1 MREVPPHCI
10 GRCSLCVS
18 HRHKHAHTP
27 ASFFF
32 HIHPCYLTL
41 FATFSAHIDTKHFL
55 FAPLRTYM
63 HILLLSHSPYHTPIL
78 TYAPIHTF
86 LACPP
91 SICFFISPHKV
102 CSPLFS
108 PSALP
113 WGGDTLW
120 HRGVCTGGEEIFSDA
135 MQTSHPA
142 DKADGLTGPC
152 RHTNTYTHTV
162 THAHSNRHTQQQ
174 LTCYRLSST
183 CYWHSSYRSMKIP
196 FGAHQS
202 NIQCIIQI
210 LAEVWLFTLC
220 HKKSYLMANLT

>member
-1 MREVPPHCI
+1 MRAESAGSFANRRGSSVNGVNEEWEQTKCAEMREVPPHCI

-18 HRHKHAHTP
+18 HRHKHKHAHTP

-86 LACPP
+86 LVCPP
-91 SICFFISPHKV
+91 SICFFTSPHKV

-113 WGGDTLW
+113 WGGDTL
-120 HRGVCTGGEEIFSDA
+120 
-135 MQTSHPA
+135 
-142 DKADGLTGPC
+142 
-152 RHTNTYTHTV
+152 
-162 THAHSNRHTQQQ
+162 
-174 LTCYRLSST
+174 
-183 CYWHSSYRSMKIP
+183 
-196 FGAHQS
+196 
-202 NIQCIIQI
+202 
-210 LAEVWLFTLC
+210 
-220 HKKSYLMANLT
+220 